1 MLVNSIN
8 LKKEYRLLIFLT
20 EGQFTKYQSVRSD
33 LLGIFLVCF
42 VWKDAISVIA
52 DIQDGQQ
59 TGSSSRLTQ
68 M

>member
-1 MLVNSIN
+1 MLGRIKMLVNSIN
-8 LKKEYRLLIFLT
+8 LNFLT

-42 VWKDAISVIA
+42 VWKDAIFVIA

-59 TGSSSRLTQ
+59 TGSS
-68 M
+68 